1 MFFKKQVKTTQKF
14 SLKVFYFLFL
24 KIFYFSFLKIKN
36 YFIFSNYQIFFLFFY
51 FIFKNEKLFLK
62 IVAKLLFSILVWI
75 TFTKREKT
83 NKVSYK
89 FNKIK
94 NIYSWGCLRNITL
107 LCSKN
112 NASYLISNKQTKKKK
127 KEKTIIQN
135 QKLIFENY
143 FQNGS

>member
-62 IVAKLLFSILVWI
+62 IVSKLLFFHS
-75 TFTKREKT
+75 
-83 NKVSYK
+83 
-89 FNKIK
+89 
-94 NIYSWGCLRNITL
+94 CLDL
-107 LCSKN
+107 FSK
-112 NASYLISNKQTKKKK
+112 KGKD
-127 KEKTIIQN
+127 E
-135 QKLIFENY
+135 
-143 FQNGS
+143 